1 MYHEEGYKQTGFGE
15 ALEDVLVNKTYLQ
28 HEYAFPEA
36 ISPDQIFESHFS
48 FFDGAEKKKEY
59 YDVEDRNDIKKI
71 GLTESAK
78 AFLKLYNPK
87 LFFDMY
93 EIKKRFHL

>member
-1 MYHEEGYKQTGFGE
+1 MKKDISRQ
-15 ALEDVLVNKTYLQ
+15 ASVKKKYLQ